1 MDNPTSLTAT
11 QTLGSIALAW
21 TAASGATSYLIYR
34 QDYDLGTNETFLIE
48 TTATSFVDYGPPR
61 TTTALAAI
69 DYQYTI
75 KATDGSATSSGAYV
89 DADCTLLANADVDDV
104 GLGHPKYKIS
114 STTYTATLSATTYGT
129 TVNAAAGL
137 NDVCALTLAKSLSRL

>member
-1 MDNPTSLTAT
+1 MDDPTSLTAT

-21 TAASGATSYLIYR
+21 TAPTGATSYLIYR
-34 QDYDLGTNETFLIE
+34 NDTDGYLNLTFLAE
-48 TTATSFVDYGPPR
+48 TTATTFIDFGPPR
-61 TTTALAAI
+61 TTPALSAI
-69 DYQYTI
+69 TYAYTI
-75 KATDGSATSSGAYV
+75 KATDGSSTSSGAGLV
-89 DADCTLLANADVDDV
+89 VDCTTLANADVDDV

-129 TVNAAAGL
+129 TVNAAAGM

>member
-21 TAASGATSYLIYR
+21 TAPTGATSYLIER
-34 QDYDLGTNETFLIE
+34 LDYDLLINPTYLAE
-48 TTATSFVDYGPPR
+48 TTETSFIDFGTPR
-61 TTTALAAI
+61 TTPGLVAI
-69 DYQYTI
+69 SYVYTV
-75 KATDGSATSSGAYV
+75 KATDGSTTSSGATAIV
-89 DADCTLLANADVDDV
+89 DCSTLHNTDVDDV

-137 NDVCALTLAKSLSRL
+137 NDVCALHLAKSLSRL

>member
-1 MDNPTSLTAT
+1 MDNPTNLTAT

-21 TAASGATSYLIYR
+21 TAATGATSYLIER
-34 QDYDLGTNETFLIE
+34 LDYDILINPTYLAE
-48 TTATSFVDYGPPR
+48 TTATSFIDFGPPR
-61 TTTALAAI
+61 TTPALDVI
-69 DYQYTI
+69 NYVYI
-75 KATDGSATSSGAYV
+75 VKATDGSSTSAGETV
-89 DADCTLLANADVDDV
+89 IVDCTLLYDTVVDDV